1 MPSLPSTFLSQSHLV
16 DVVHDS
22 SCSQS
27 QGSPTIKHIGPDRPR
42 SATEQNRAECRTS
55 WSYGLRPRY
64 WYPYF
69 QWISNDYTF
78 ISHISKNGMFSGR
91 LEGNCQEFSE
101 KTIYFLWDS
110 MAFIGIQWPFQCHF
124 WLIGDGWFTTTTHC
138 SSSDEPLGE
147 PRLNPTRRWD
157 LDSVATRATAAKF
170 EATQLGRWVTIS
182 CWIWPWRWWVC
193 NSYDPRDFVL
203 GTPDSPKLVR
213 FWWETS
219 FGPKNK
225 PRIRFLV
232 VQTTIFPS
240 LENGMM
246 IPSLAYMV
254 QPTVADKICTLL
266 SADYHGCLYQW
277 LVYLMKYLI
286 SHLQPWYFTRQYWD
300 FLMAQMPMT
309 FRQSRAR
316 QGPWWRVKGDGCIEL
331 GKDTSNS
338 RWCNS
343 SSLTWGQA
351 PEKDV

>member
-138 SSSDEPLGE
+138 SSSDEPLGSAAQ
-147 PRLNPTRRWD
+147 PDTAVRLGQRCHP
-157 LDSVATRATAAKF
+157 
-170 EATQLGRWVTIS
+170 
-182 CWIWPWRWWVC
+182 C
-193 NSYDPRDFVL
+193 NSCQIWGHPVGTL
-203 GTPDSPKLVR
+203 GHHQLLDLTMK
-213 FWWETS
+213 
-219 FGPKNK
+219 
-225 PRIRFLV
+225 
-232 VQTTIFPS
+232 
-240 LENGMM
+240 MM
-246 IPSLAYMV
+246 GL
-254 QPTVADKICTLL
+254 
-266 SADYHGCLYQW
+266 
-277 LVYLMKYLI
+277 
-286 SHLQPWYFTRQYWD
+286 
-300 FLMAQMPMT
+300 
-309 FRQSRAR
+309 
-316 QGPWWRVKGDGCIEL
+316 
-331 GKDTSNS
+331 
-338 RWCNS
+338 
-343 SSLTWGQA
+343 
-351 PEKDV
+351 